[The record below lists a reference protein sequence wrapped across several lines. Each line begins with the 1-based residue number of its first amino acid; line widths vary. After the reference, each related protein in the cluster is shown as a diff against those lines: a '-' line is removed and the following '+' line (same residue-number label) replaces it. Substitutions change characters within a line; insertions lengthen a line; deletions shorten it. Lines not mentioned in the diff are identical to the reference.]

1 MTTPIKRLKFGL
13 EAVDAQIFEEGF
25 LKQRMA
31 NIYLL
36 RGKAGS
42 DPPPI
47 ALDIGGG
54 ELSLLGML
62 THGRMSWFNLLE
74 GMPFLGRDKVIQPS
88 QLEHLIPLHGPF
100 EPSFKSDKKTESV
113 EGVRAKPLSDWNSDD
128 YVLHFAD
135 AGVKRL
141 AKGLHEFQQAFKS
154 NGLRVFLLAAF
165 RGNALFEVFIA
176 YFVERDV
183 PEELARWFMIVARD
197 LVDRVA
203 KDLPHVLAAFTTD
216 ELLCMVWI
224 IARWEMKPPQD
235 MMHQG
240 AAERVNE
247 LVKVNIFS
255 SRHTLILT
263 RMHIHTHL
271 VPS

>member
-1 MTTPIKRLKFGL
+1 M
-13 EAVDAQIFEEGF
+13 ES
-25 LKQRMA
+25 
-31 NIYLL
+31 IYLL

-42 DPPPI
+42 NPPPI
-47 ALDIGGG
+47 ALDIDGD

-74 GMPFLGRDKVIQPS
+74 AMPFLGRDKVMQPG
-88 QLEHLIPLHGPF
+88 QHEPPIPLHGPF
-100 EPSFKSDKKTESV
+100 EPLLKSDKKTISV
-113 EGVRAKPLSDWNSDD
+113 EGVRAKQLSEWNSDD

-135 AGVKRL
+135 AGVNRL

-165 RGNALFEVFIA
+165 RGDDLFEVFIA
-176 YFVERDV
+176 YFVEQDV
-183 PEELARWFMIVARD
+183 PEELARWFMIAARN

-203 KDLPHVLAAFTTD
+203 KDLPNVLAAFNTID

-235 MMHQG
+235 MMQQG
-240 AAERVNE
+240 AAQRVND
-247 LVKVNIFS
+247 LVEVNICS

-263 RMHIHTHL
+263 ECTYIHTHL